1 MGMRIQRSISEPIRP
16 EMTWDER
23 WRGPDAGLIAC
34 WERGRQRRAEDP
46 DAAAAAQRGELPVLF
61 IPAPWNPKEKMVVGW
76 KGGVTKKLKIPLKE
90 NGTLRYLAE
99 WQGVRGDDLDIDLEE
114 QRVLICSKTGQ
125 AVLFS
130 GIISLGDTEEGAEDI
145 DSTAGAVQDQ
155 APPLDAS

>member
-1 MGMRIQRSISEPIRP
+1 
-16 EMTWDER
+16 
-23 WRGPDAGLIAC
+23 
-34 WERGRQRRAEDP
+34 
-46 DAAAAAQRGELPVLF
+46 
-61 IPAPWNPKEKMVVGW
+61 
-76 KGGVTKKLKIPLKE
+76 
-90 NGTLRYLAE
+90 
-99 WQGVRGDDLDIDLEE
+99 LDIDLEE